1 MLRAVNGS
9 SLLHIDVCLLALQQ
23 GFLPI
28 ASAAVAALESSIE
41 RTHTMLATDVH
52 GCCPAHEQRQLI
64 VTALSARAQQRCSL
78 VSSCLQDACYYYSG
92 AHTIA

>member
-41 RTHTMLATDVH
+41 RTHTCDAALLDASYRCTWVLPSTRAAAAYSH
-52 GCCPAHEQRQLI
+52 SAQRTC
-64 VTALSARAQQRCSL
+64 TAAM
-78 VSSCLQDACYYYSG
+78 V
-92 AHTIA
+92 